1 MDSFDL
7 KKYLVEGK
15 LLKEYDNIGP
25 STPKIYLVKED
36 GTFEETSLKILSKI
50 SNLTYDMG
58 GGETNYYPEKNIV
71 IVDNIPVE
79 EFAKSPG
86 DIEGE
91 KVYVEYNLN
100 KPYSFPKADK
110 IIASQLIYHLDDPI
124 SFAKTVNTSL
134 KENGKFQFFSDLMNN
149 EDKKFLKYLSS
160 EYGFG
165 LPKSL
170 SKFKGESIS
179 LIKGEYKQSKSST
192 QPPKEE
198 KLTGKV
204 IGKDGRIRY
213 YNDQGELHREG
224 SPAVITPNGSEFW
237 YVNGK
242 LHREDGPAA
251 TWVMGDDFKQEG
263 FYLNGEDYDEE
274 EFNKITNK

>member
-1 MDSFDL
+1 MDNFDL

-79 EFAKSPG
+79 EFAKSSG
-86 DIEGE
+86 DIESE

-124 SFAKTVNTSL
+124 SFSKTVNTSL

-170 SKFKGESIS
+170 PKFKGKPIS
-179 LIKGEYKQSKSST
+179 LVRGEYKS
-192 QPPKEE
+192 PKEE

-204 IGKDGRIRY
+204 IDKYGRINY
-213 YNDQGELHREG
+213 YNDQGELHREDG
-224 SPAVITPNGSEFW
+224 PASITKGGGEFW
-237 YVNGK
+237 FINGK

-251 TWVMGDDFKQEG
+251 NWVVDGQKSFG
-263 FYLNGEDYDEE
+263 WFLNNKEYTEE